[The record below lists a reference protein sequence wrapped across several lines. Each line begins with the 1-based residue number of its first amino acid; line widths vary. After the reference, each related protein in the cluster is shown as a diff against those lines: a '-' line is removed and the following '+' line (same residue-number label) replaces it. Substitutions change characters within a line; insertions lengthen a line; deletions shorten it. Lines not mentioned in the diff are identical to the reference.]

1 LPTRKV
7 DVQAYLYILPAL
19 GFYAVFVLWPILQ
32 TFWYSFHDWDGI
44 TLPTFTGL
52 RNYLELAG
60 DETFLVAIR
69 NNLTFILFYTV
80 LPIAFALLLTTLL
93 TRRRLRGLTFF
104 RAGLFLPQVMAM
116 VVVGVAWRW
125 IYHPLTGPLN
135 QLLRAVGL
143 EALARPWL
151 GDFDLALPAVGLIA
165 TWVQYGFCMVLFI
178 AGVQQ
183 IEEGLYDAA
192 RIDGAG
198 DLQQFWHVTLPGL
211 TGQIGVALV
220 TTLIAALRIFDLVY
234 VTTRGGP
241 GNQTVVGALYLYRN
255 AFGINR
261 VGYGAA
267 IAVVIT
273 LLILLISYAVLRF
286 QSRQERA
293 AL

>member
-19 GFYAVFVLWPILQ
+19 AFYAVFILWPILQ

-52 RNYLELAG
+52 SNYLELAG
-60 DETFLVAIR
+60 DETFLAAIR
-69 NNLTFILFYTV
+69 NNLFFILFYTV

-93 TRRRLRGLTFF
+93 TRRKIRGLTFF

-125 IYHPLTGPLN
+125 IYHPLSGPLN

-143 EALARPWL
+143 EAWARPWL

-198 DLQQFWHVTLPGL
+198 ELQQFRHVTLPGL

-241 GNQTVVGALYLYRN
+241 GTQTLVSALYLYRN

-267 IAVVIT
+267 IAVVLTI
-273 LLILLISYAVLRF
+273 LILLISYAVLRF
-286 QSRQERA
+286 QSRQERMVQ
-293 AL
+293 